1 MGQPV
6 TDWFVNGDHVLALGD
21 VRRGSA
27 LHSHASD
34 TAATTAAALA
44 AGVPLLVPVTILTG
58 FLGSGKTTVLNH
70 LLHEQR
76 ERRIAVIENE
86 FGEVPI
92 DNELLSDKME
102 LAEQIVVMDVSAR
115 NKLLLKCI
123 LLLSRALVRC
133 VLLQLAHLLA
143 SLQRNSVVHNSSL
156 LFGLYARCIAP
167 IALCSLSSKS

>member
-1 MGQPV
+1 MLEAFALPSAPPHTSNRSSRLLLWTTTLTAYSCFGFVSNPGLSLLINRARDCAAPMGQPL

-27 LHSHASD
+27 PRAHSTDSS
-34 TAATTAAALA
+34 AAATAAATA
-44 AGVPLLVPVTILTG
+44 VPSLVPVTILTG

-102 LAEQIVVMDVSAR
+102 LAEQIVVMDVSA
-115 NKLLLKCI
+115 L
-123 LLLSRALVRC
+123 
-133 VLLQLAHLLA
+133 
-143 SLQRNSVVHNSSL
+143 
-156 LFGLYARCIAP
+156 
-167 IALCSLSSKS
+167 

>member
-6 TDWFVNGDHVLALGD
+6 TDWFVSGDHVLALGD

-27 LHSHASD
+27 LHSHSSD
-34 TAATTAAALA
+34 AAATATASVV
-44 AGVPLLVPVTILTG
+44 VPSLVPVTILTG

-102 LAEQIVVMDVSAR
+102 LAEQIVVMDVSAAMY
-115 NKLLLKCI
+115 CF
-123 LLLSRALVRC
+123 SM
-133 VLLQLAHLLA
+133 
-143 SLQRNSVVHNSSL
+143 
-156 LFGLYARCIAP
+156 
-167 IALCSLSSKS
+167 

>member
-27 LHSHASD
+27 LHSHSSD
-34 TAATTAAALA
+34 AAATPTASVV
-44 AGVPLLVPVTILTG
+44 VPSLVPVTILTG

-102 LAEQIVVMDVSAR
+102 LAEQIVVMDVSAF
-115 NKLLLKCI
+115 NGSLLKCT
-123 LLLSRALVRC
+123 
-133 VLLQLAHLLA
+133 LLQLHA
-143 SLQRNSVVHNSSL
+143 SFRFSL
-156 LFGLYARCIAP
+156 LQLTLP
-167 IALCSLSSKS
+167 IASP